1 MTRFTSLYYR
11 GNIRLEQK
19 GTIMIKVLKYMKP
32 YWLSVIGVI
41 LFVFGQVQCDLAL
54 PDMMSDIVTYG
65 IQYGGITSP
74 LPEAMSSST
83 MEHMSYFLDKEAY
96 ETLMD
101 KYELVEQGDAQYVET
116 YPLLETEDVYV
127 LEEDIRSSAI
137 EKAFLAV
144 TALESEDV
152 LSSMSIP
159 SADAL
164 YQAMD
169 VSEEVRNSV
178 LSTVDE
184 MLGSYTEENLTSAS
198 IMAVSVE
205 YEKIGMDKNILQMQ
219 YILVEGLKMLGVT
232 LAGSL
237 CAIVSAY
244 LASRTATAACR
255 DMRKDVFAKV
265 ESFSPAEFSS
275 FSTASLITRTTND
288 IQQVQMIMTMLLR
301 IVLLAPLMGFTS
313 LFKVLRY
320 PSMFSI
326 LLWVLAA
333 IIILMGVLFVFALP
347 KFRIIQK
354 LLDRLNLV
362 TREQLEGMLVI
373 RAFNNQSYEEK
384 KFDDVNTDITR
395 VNIFVNRLMAIM
407 MPAMTFLMSFAS
419 ILIVWFGAEQID
431 IGVMDIGSMM
441 AFIQYA
447 MHVLMS
453 FMIIA
458 AIFIM
463 IPRSSVSAGRINAVL
478 ETEVSIKDKENPVSL
493 PSGRQQIVFDDVC
506 FRYPGAEEDV
516 LSHISFIANPSET
529 IAFIGSTGSG
539 KSTLINLLPRFYDVT
554 SGKITIGGVDIR
566 DVTQH
571 ELRERIGYVPQ
582 KGVLFSGTIESNL
595 RYGNEEADDTT
606 MHNALSVSQA
616 EEFVSRMPEGLNSPI
631 AQGGTNVS
639 GGQKQ
644 RLSIARA
651 LTRENADIFIFDDTF
666 SALDYATDAK
676 LRSALSTMVEKT
688 KATVFIVA
696 QRVST
701 IRNADKIIV
710 LDEGKMAGIGTHDEL
725 METCSVYQE
734 IAHSQ
739 LSQEELAK

>member
-1 MTRFTSLYYR
+1 
-11 GNIRLEQK
+11 
-19 GTIMIKVLKYMKP
+19 MIKVLKYMKP

-127 LEEDIRSSAI
+127 LEEDIQSSAI

-169 VSEEVRNSV
+169 ASSEVRNTV

-184 MLGSYTEENLTSAS
+184 MLGSYTEENLTNAS
-198 IMAVSVE
+198 IMAVSGE
-205 YEKIGMDKNILQMQ
+205 YEKLGMDKNILQMQ

-237 CAIVSAY
+237 CAIASAY

-301 IVLLAPLMGFTS
+301 IVLLAPMMGFTS

-384 KFDDVNTDITR
+384 KFDDVNSDITR

-407 MPAMTFLMSFAS
+407 MPAMTFIMSFAS
-419 ILIVWFGAEQID
+419 ILIVWFGARQID
-431 IGVMDIGSMM
+431 QGIMEIGSMM

-478 ETEVSIKDKENPVSL
+478 ETEVSIKDKDNPVSL

-529 IAFIGSTGSG
+529 VAFIGSTGSG

>member
-1 MTRFTSLYYR
+1 
-11 GNIRLEQK
+11 
-19 GTIMIKVLKYMKP
+19 
-32 YWLSVIGVI
+32 
-41 LFVFGQVQCDLAL
+41 
-54 PDMMSDIVTYG
+54 
-65 IQYGGITSP
+65 
-74 LPEAMSSST
+74 
-83 MEHMSYFLDKEAY
+83 
-96 ETLMD
+96 
-101 KYELVEQGDAQYVET
+101 
-116 YPLLETEDVYV
+116 
-127 LEEDIRSSAI
+127 
-137 EKAFLAV
+137 
-144 TALESEDV
+144 
-152 LSSMSIP
+152 
-159 SADAL
+159 
-164 YQAMD
+164 
-169 VSEEVRNSV
+169 
-178 LSTVDE
+178 
-184 MLGSYTEENLTSAS
+184 MLGSYTEENLTNAS
-198 IMAVSVE
+198 IMAVSGE
-205 YEKIGMDKNILQMQ
+205 YEKLGMDKNILQMQ
-219 YILVEGLKMLGVT
+219 YIIVEGLKMLGVT

-237 CAIVSAY
+237 CAIASAY

-301 IVLLAPLMGFTS
+301 IVLLAPMMGFTS

-384 KFDDVNTDITR
+384 KFDDVNSDITR

-407 MPAMTFLMSFAS
+407 MPAMTFIMSFAS
-419 ILIVWFGAEQID
+419 ILIVWFGARQID
-431 IGVMDIGSMM
+431 QGIMEIGSMM

-725 METCSVYQE
+725 METCFVYQE

>member
-1 MTRFTSLYYR
+1 
-11 GNIRLEQK
+11 
-19 GTIMIKVLKYMKP
+19 MIKVLKYMKP

-41 LFVFGQVQCDLAL
+41 IFVFGQVQCDLAL

-74 LPEAMSSST
+74 LPEAMSAST
-83 MEHMSYFLDKEAY
+83 MEHMAYFLEEDAY
-96 ETLMD
+96 AALID
-101 KYELVEQGDAQYVET
+101 SYELVEQGDAQYIDT
-116 YPLLETEDVYV
+116 YPLLTD
-127 LEEDIRSSAI
+127 EDIYIEKEERETAAF

-144 TALESEDV
+144 TSLENEEV
-152 LSSMSIP
+152 LSSLNLP
-159 SADAL
+159 STDAL

-169 VSEEVRNSV
+169 ASPEVRSSV
-178 LSTVDE
+178 LSSVDE
-184 MLGSYTEENLTSAS
+184 MLEGYTEENLSSAC
-198 IMAVSVE
+198 ILAVSGE
-205 YEKIGMDKNILQMQ
+205 YEKLGMDKAALQMH
-219 YILVEGLKMLGVT
+219 YILIEGLKMLGVT

-237 CAIVSAY
+237 CAIASAY

-255 DMRKDVFAKV
+255 DMRKDVFTKV

-333 IIILMGVLFVFALP
+333 IIILMGVLFIFALP
-347 KFRIIQK
+347 KFRVIQK

-373 RAFNNQSYEEK
+373 RAFNNQAYEEK
-384 KFDDVNTDITR
+384 KFDTVNGDITR

-407 MPAMTFLMSFAS
+407 MPAMTFIMSFSS

-431 IGVMDIGSMM
+431 LGIMEIGSMM

-478 ETEVSIKDKENPVSL
+478 ETEVSIKDKENPVHL
-493 PSGRQQIVFDDVC
+493 PMEKLSICFDDVS
-506 FRYPGAEEDV
+506 FRYPNAEEDV
-516 LSHISFIANPSET
+516 LSHITFTANPGET
-529 IAFIGSTGSG
+529 VAFIGSTGSG

-554 SGKITIGGVDIR
+554 DGRITIGGVDIR
-566 DVTQH
+566 DVPQH

-582 KGVLFSGTIESNL
+582 KGVLFSGTIASNL
-595 RYGNEEADDTT
+595 RYGNEQADNETID
-606 MHNALSVSQA
+606 NALSVSQSK
-616 EEFVSRMPEGLNSPI
+616 EFVSRMPEGIESPI

-676 LRSALSTMVEKT
+676 LRSALAAMVEKT

-701 IRNADKIIV
+701 IRNANKIIV
-710 LDEGKMAGIGTHDEL
+710 LDEGKMAGMGTHDEL
-725 METCSVYQE
+725 MKTCTVYQE
-734 IAHSQ
+734 IARSQ
-739 LSQEELAK
+739 LSREELAK